1 MPRRAD
7 NIPTISARLQA
18 GKASAT
24 SLVEES
30 LARIAINP
38 SPFTYVA
45 ARRAR
50 RDAAESDERLRAGR
64 ARSPL
69 EGVPVSVKDLF
80 DVEGEVTAAGSV
92 VCRDHAVA
100 VQDAPV
106 VAALRNAGAV
116 IVGRTHMSEFAFTGL
131 GDNPHFPRCTNPR
144 DEARV
149 PGGSSSGAAASVA
162 REQVFM
168 GLGTDTG
175 GSVRIPAAFC
185 GLTGFKPTQR
195 RVSREGAFVLSPSQD
210 SIGPIARSV
219 ACCAWVDQ
227 VISGGAIS
235 PLAEVS
241 LAGRRLAVPADYVMD
256 GLEPAVARAFDAGLK
271 ILEKAGAVISQVRF
285 PHFNGLPDLFSRG
298 TIVNAE
304 AHEHHARLG
313 LLDRR
318 DQYDP
323 MVIARID
330 LGGRMEAAHV
340 QRLRE
345 ERARMIAETNR
356 ISADY
361 DALVLP
367 TTPNIAPRYDE
378 ISDPA
383 DFGRHN
389 ARALRNTSL
398 FNFLDR
404 CAISLPLPVQDGM
417 PVGMMLVG
425 ETMGDQRLLM
435 LSRAAEAV
443 LRA

>member
-1 MPRRAD
+1 
-7 NIPTISARLQA
+7 
-18 GKASAT
+18 
-24 SLVEES
+24 
-30 LARIAINP
+30 
-38 SPFTYVA
+38 
-45 ARRAR
+45 
-50 RDAAESDERLRAGR
+50 
-64 ARSPL
+64 
-69 EGVPVSVKDLF
+69 
-80 DVEGEVTAAGSV
+80 
-92 VCRDHAVA
+92 
-100 VQDAPV
+100 
-106 VAALRNAGAV
+106 
-116 IVGRTHMSEFAFTGL
+116 
-131 GDNPHFPRCTNPR
+131 
-144 DEARV
+144 
-149 PGGSSSGAAASVA
+149 
-162 REQVFM
+162 M

-195 RVSREGAFVLSPSQD
+195 RVSRQGTFVLSPSQD

-227 VISGGAIS
+227 VISGGAIA

-241 LAGRRLAVPADYVMD
+241 LEGRKLAVPADYVMD
-256 GLEPAVARAFDAGLK
+256 GLDPAVVRAFDDGIK
-271 ILEKAGAVISQVRF
+271 ILEKAGAQISSVRF

-304 AHEHHARLG
+304 AHEHHERLG
-313 LLDRR
+313 LLARR

-330 LGGRMEAAHV
+330 LGGRMGAEHL

-345 ERARMIAETNR
+345 ERARMIRETDR
-356 ISADY
+356 ISAGY

-367 TTPNIAPRYDE
+367 TTPNVAPRYDE

-389 ARALRNTSL
+389 SRALRNTSL

-404 CAISLPLPVQDGM
+404 CAISLPLPVPDGM

-425 ETMGDQRLLM
+425 ETMGDQRLLL

-443 LRA
+443 LQAGS